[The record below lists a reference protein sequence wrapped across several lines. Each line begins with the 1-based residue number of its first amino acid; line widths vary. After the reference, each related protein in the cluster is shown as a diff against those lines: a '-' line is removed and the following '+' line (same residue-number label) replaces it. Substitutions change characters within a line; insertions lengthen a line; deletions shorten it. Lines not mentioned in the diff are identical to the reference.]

1 MLVWEGFLAGLFTG
15 TRTLSVREHT
25 LAFAQALANPAAKVF
40 KADLPLGT
48 AVIVAAVV
56 AVAAVAIAARRLVRI
71 EMAGEVA

>member
-48 AVIVAAVV
+48 AVVVAAVV
-56 AVAAVAIAARRLVRI
+56 GVVAVAISLRRLSRI
-71 EMAGEVA
+71 EIAGEVV